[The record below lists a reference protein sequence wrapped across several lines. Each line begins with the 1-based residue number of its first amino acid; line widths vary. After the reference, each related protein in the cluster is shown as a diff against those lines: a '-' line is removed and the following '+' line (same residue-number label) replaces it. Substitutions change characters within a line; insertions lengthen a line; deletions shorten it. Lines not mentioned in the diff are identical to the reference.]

1 MPRPKPHY
9 RVVVTNLQTG
19 AQLRIELIDLPFATA
34 RSFRLRVNGKW
45 ARRMPVGSK
54 TRVLEPLRR
63 WWVTH
68 EWMGETHGLGHRSD
82 RESVEG
88 DGFASTF

>member
-9 RVVVTNLQTG
+9 RLVVTNLETG
-19 AQLRIELIDLPFATA
+19 VQLRIELFDLPFATG
-34 RSFRLRVNGKW
+34 RSFRVRVNGKW

-54 TRVLEPLRR
+54 TRVLQQLRR

-68 EWMGETHGLGHRSD
+68 
-82 RESVEG
+82 
-88 DGFASTF
+88 